1 MNLHKEAKIR
11 VLIVDD
17 SAGMRMMLEWI
28 FGHDPAFELA
38 GIAGDGIEAVDA
50 VARLSPDVITMD
62 IQMPRM
68 DGLEATRKIMET
80 KATPI
85 VILSGNL
92 DAEEVASS
100 FRAMEAG
107 ALIAIAKPR
116 SIAHPEHE
124 ADVANLVRI
133 VKLMAEVKVVKR
145 WPRGAKGEPQ
155 PLWQAAV
162 GPTQT
167 NHQVV
172 AIGASTGGPVA
183 INTIL
188 SGLPPG
194 FPLPVL
200 IVQHMAPGFIQGF
213 ADWLNITSRLPVHV
227 ASQDELVLPGHVYI
241 APDGFQMLAKHDGR
255 ISLIRS
261 VPENGQCPSVSA
273 LFRSV
278 ATVYGGKAVGII
290 LTGMGN
296 DGARE
301 LKLMKDRGAVT
312 IAQDR
317 ESSVIFGMP
326 GEAVKLDAAVH
337 ELPPEKIVKYLV
349 SNFKS
354 KTDTGN
360 NNVLNSK
367 IRKGIEDGGECRVP
381 FQK

>member
-1 MNLHKEAKIR
+1 MNLQKESKIR

-17 SAGMRMMLEWI
+17 SPGMQMMLEWI
-28 FGHDPAFELA
+28 FGHDPDLEVA
-38 GIAGDGIEAVDA
+38 GIASDGIEAVDA

-80 KATPI
+80 KPTPI

-107 ALIAIAKPR
+107 ALVAMAKPR
-116 SIAHPEHE
+116 GVAHPEHE

-145 WPRGAKGEPQ
+145 WPRTAKGKPQ
-155 PLWQAAV
+155 PLWKAAG
-162 GPTQT
+162 GPAQT
-167 NHQVV
+167 NHRVV
-172 AIGASTGGPVA
+172 AIGASTGGPLA

-200 IVQHMAPGFIQGF
+200 IVQHMAPGFVQGF

-241 APDGFQMLAKHDGR
+241 APDGFQMLAKHGGH
-255 ISLIRS
+255 IALIRS
-261 VPENGQCPSVSA
+261 APENGQCPSVSA

-278 ATVYGGKAVGII
+278 AVVYGGKAVGII

-296 DGARE
+296 DGAKE
-301 LKLMKDRGAVT
+301 LRLMKDRGAVT

-326 GEAVKLDAAVH
+326 GEAVNLDAAGYV
-337 ELPPEKIVKYLV
+337 LTLDRIVGYLV
-349 SNFKS
+349 ANIGERKS
-354 KTDTGN
+354 DD
-360 NNVLNSK
+360 
-367 IRKGIEDGGECRVP
+367 I
-381 FQK
+381 

>member
-1 MNLHKEAKIR
+1 MNLQKQSKIR

-28 FGHDPAFELA
+28 FGQDPDLKVVGSAC
-38 GIAGDGIEAVDA
+38 DGIDAVDA
-50 VARLSPDVITMD
+50 VARLSPDVVTMD

-80 KATPI
+80 KPTPI

-107 ALIAIAKPR
+107 ALVALPKPR
-116 SIAHPEHE
+116 SIAHSEHD

-133 VKLMAEVKVVKR
+133 IKLMAEVKMVKR
-145 WPRGAKGEPQ
+145 WPRTAKGEPQ
-155 PLWQAAV
+155 PLWQAACE
-162 GPTQT
+162 PAQTT

-194 FPLPVL
+194 FSLPVL
-200 IVQHMAPGFIQGF
+200 IVQHMAPGFVQGF
-213 ADWLNITSRLPVHV
+213 ADWLNTPRLPVHV
-227 ASQDELVLPGHVYI
+227 ASQNELALPGHAYI
-241 APDGFQMLAKHDGR
+241 APDGFQMLAKHGGR
-255 ISLIRS
+255 IALIRS
-261 VPENGQCPSVSA
+261 APENGQCPSVSA

-278 ATVYGGKAVGII
+278 AAVYGGKAVGII

-301 LKLMKDRGAVT
+301 LKLMKNRGAVT

-326 GEAVKLDAAVH
+326 GEAVNHDAAGYV
-337 ELPPEKIVKYLV
+337 LNPVGIVGYLV
-349 SNFKS
+349 ASIRERKSN
-354 KTDTGN
+354 
-360 NNVLNSK
+360 V
-367 IRKGIEDGGECRVP
+367 I
-381 FQK
+381 

>member
-1 MNLHKEAKIR
+1 
-11 VLIVDD
+11 
-17 SAGMRMMLEWI
+17 MLEWI
-28 FGHDPAFELA
+28 FGHDPALEVA
-38 GIAGDGIEAVDA
+38 GIASDGIEALDA
-50 VARLSPDVITMD
+50 VARLSPDIITMD

-68 DGLEATRKIMET
+68 DGLEATRRIMET
-80 KATPI
+80 KPTPI

-107 ALIAIAKPR
+107 ALIAMAKPR
-116 SIAHPEHE
+116 GITHSEHD

-133 VKLMAEVKVVKR
+133 VKLMAEIKVVRR
-145 WPRGAKGEPQ
+145 WPRTAKGEPQ
-155 PLWQAAV
+155 PLWQAAAE
-162 GPTQT
+162 PAQT
-167 NHQVV
+167 NHKVV
-172 AIGASTGGPVA
+172 AIGASTGGPLV

-227 ASQDELVLPGHVYI
+227 ASQDELVLPGHAYI
-241 APDGFQMLAKHDGR
+241 APDGFQMLVKHGGR

-261 VPENGQCPSVSA
+261 APENGQCPSVSA

-278 ATVYGGKAVGII
+278 ATVYGGKAVGI
-290 LTGMGN
+290 LRTGMGN

-326 GEAVKLDAAVH
+326 GEAVNLDAAGYI
-337 ELPPEKIVKYLV
+337 LTPDGIVGYLV
-349 SNFKS
+349 ASTRKRKS
-354 KTDTGN
+354 DD
-360 NNVLNSK
+360 
-367 IRKGIEDGGECRVP
+367 I
-381 FQK
+381 

>member
-1 MNLHKEAKIR
+1 MIR

-17 SAGMRMMLEWI
+17 SASMRMILKQIFSDDPELEVV
-28 FGHDPAFELA
+28 GSAC
-38 GIAGDGIEAVDA
+38 DGIEAIDA
-50 VARLSPDVITMD
+50 VARLSPDVVSMD

-68 DGLEATRKIMET
+68 DGLEATRRIMET
-80 KATPI
+80 KPTPI

-92 DAEEVASS
+92 DAQEVASS

-107 ALIAIAKPR
+107 ALVALPKPR
-116 SIAHPEHE
+116 GVAHSEHN
-124 ADVANLVRI
+124 ADVANLVRV

-145 WPRGAKGEPQ
+145 WRRSVKSRPQ
-155 PLWQAAV
+155 PLWQAA
-162 GPTQT
+162 GEPTQG

-172 AIGASTGGPVA
+172 AIGASTGGPVV
-183 INTIL
+183 INSIL

-194 FPLPVL
+194 FSLPVL
-200 IVQHMAPGFIQGF
+200 IVQHMTPGFIQGF

-227 ASQDELVLPGHVYI
+227 ASQGELVLPGHAYI
-241 APDGFQMLAKHDGR
+241 APNGFQMLAKHGGR
-255 ISLIRS
+255 IALTRS
-261 VPENGQCPSVSA
+261 APENGQCPSVSA

-278 ATVYGGKAVGII
+278 AAVYGGKAVGII

-326 GEAVKLDAAVH
+326 GEAVNLDAACYV
-337 ELPPEKIVKYLV
+337 LTPDKIVDYLIAN
-349 SNFKS
+349 SRERKS
-354 KTDTGN
+354 DD
-360 NNVLNSK
+360 
-367 IRKGIEDGGECRVP
+367 I
-381 FQK
+381 

>member
-1 MNLHKEAKIR
+1 MESKIR

-28 FGHDPAFELA
+28 FGHDPALEVA
-38 GIAGDGIEAVDA
+38 GIASDGIEALDA

-68 DGLEATRKIMET
+68 DGLEATRRIMET
-80 KATPI
+80 KPTPI

-107 ALIAIAKPR
+107 ALVAMAKPR
-116 SIAHPEHE
+116 SIAHSEHE

-133 VKLMAEVKVVKR
+133 VKLMAEIKVVKR
-145 WPRGAKGEPQ
+145 WSRVAKGEPQ
-155 PLWQAAV
+155 PLWQAAAE
-162 GPTQT
+162 PAQT
-167 NHQVV
+167 NNHQVV
-172 AIGASTGGPVA
+172 AIGASTGGTVA

-188 SGLPPG
+188 SRLPPG

-227 ASQDELVLPGHVYI
+227 ASQDELMLPGHAYI
-241 APDGFQMLAKHDGR
+241 APDGFQMLVKHGGR
-255 ISLIRS
+255 ISLVRS
-261 VPENGQCPSVSA
+261 ASENGQCPSVSA

-278 ATVYGGKAVGII
+278 AAVYGGKAIGII

-301 LKLMKDRGAVT
+301 LKLMKDGGAVT
-312 IAQDR
+312 IAQDPA
-317 ESSVIFGMP
+317 SSVIYGMP
-326 GEAVKLDAAVH
+326 GEAAKLDAARYV
-337 ELPPEKIVKYLV
+337 LPPGIIVAALTQMGTK
-349 SNFKS
+349 
-354 KTDTGN
+354 
-360 NNVLNSK
+360 
-367 IRKGIEDGGECRVP
+367 R
-381 FQK
+381 